1 MFPLLSGASMGTM
14 LTVEHLT
21 RTYRGRDA
29 VHDLSFTVPDGQVT
43 GFLGP
48 NGSGK
53 STTMRL
59 SVGLEVPTS
68 GTATFDGRAFRR
80 LRHPARVVGALL
92 ESTWFHPGRTARAHL
107 TAMAALAGLPRA
119 RVDEVLDRVGILQVA
134 QRRVSGYSL
143 GMKQRLGLACA
154 LLGDPAH
161 ILLDEPVN
169 GLDPEGVH
177 WMRDMIRQFAAEG
190 RAVLVS
196 SHLLSEMAL
205 TADRLV
211 VIGKG
216 ELIGSGTVEE
226 FIGAAG
232 TGGVEAR
239 VDRPEALVSELR
251 SRGFRPT
258 RDGDTVTV
266 DDTGVTTEMIGEL
279 CLEHRLVISS
289 LTRTTPTLE
298 EAFLDAT
305 ADAVEYRAL

>member
-1 MFPLLSGASMGTM
+1 M
-14 LTVEHLT
+14 LTVERLT
-21 RTYRGRDA
+21 KTYRGHNA
-29 VHDLSFTVPDGQVT
+29 VRDLSFTVPDGQVT

-53 STTMRL
+53 STTMRMC
-59 SVGLEVPTS
+59 VGLETPTS
-68 GTATFDGRAFRR
+68 GTATFDGQAFRG
-80 LRHPARVVGALL
+80 LRHPSRVVGTLL
-92 ESTWFHPGRTARAHL
+92 DATWFHPGRTARAHL
-107 TAMAALAGLPRA
+107 AAMAALAGLPTS

-134 QRRVSGYSL
+134 QRKVGGYSL

-177 WMRDMIRQFAAEG
+177 WMRDQIRQFAAEG

-211 VIGKG
+211 VIGRG

-226 FIGAAG
+226 FVGAAG
-232 TGGVEAR
+232 SGTVEAE
-239 VDRPEALVSELR
+239 VSDPTTLVAALAGQGIAAER
-251 SRGFRPT
+251 E
-258 RDGDTVTV
+258 GDTVTV
-266 DDTGVTTEMIGEL
+266 TDTAVTTTLIGEL
-279 CLEHRLVISS
+279 CLDHRIVIRS
-289 LTRTTPTLE
+289 LTRATPSLE
-298 EAFLDAT
+298 EAFLGAT
-305 ADAVEYRAL
+305 ADAVEYRAV